1 MITPSWH
8 RASGWQLCADSDAKF
23 GTRGPQVSDHCVTQL
38 VLPSGLVGWYRSLVI
53 SIQPACESV
62 VHFALDPSQPE
73 VDRVDVVAVVVV
85 ALPLP
90 TSNRLPVGNIGMLL
104 LLLIVGPDIGP
115 F

>member
-8 RASGWQLCADSDAKF
+8 RASGSQLCADSDAKF

-53 SIQPACESV
+53 SIQPARESV

-73 VDRVDVVAVVVV
+73 VDRVDVAVVAV

-90 TSNRLPVGNIGMLL
+90 TSNGLPVGNIGMLL
-104 LLLIVGPDIGP
+104 LIVGPDV
-115 F
+115 